1 MLTLIS
7 RLVELS
13 RRNAAL
19 VTAVIVL
26 LTVAGGFYGAQQLSI
41 DTDLDK
47 LINPELPWR
56 KLEKAMDDAFPQNV
70 DTLVVVIDAKTPDQ
84 AGDAAAALMARLEKL
99 AATTPLFKTVRRA
112 DGGTFFQQNG
122 MLLLP
127 KEDVQGFADQ
137 LIAAQPLI

>member
-26 LTVAGGFYGAQQLSI
+26 LTIAGGFYGAAQLSI

-56 KLEKAMDDAFPQNV
+56 KLEKALDEAFPQNV
-70 DTLVVVIDAKTPDQ
+70 DTLVVVVDANTPDL
-84 AGDAAAALMARLEKL
+84 AADATSALMAKLEKL
-99 AATTPLFKTVRRA
+99 TATTTLFKTVRRP

-122 MLLLP
+122 LL
-127 KEDVQGFADQ
+127 
-137 LIAAQPLI
+137 